1 MFQWVV
7 VAEDNIDE
15 YKAAPESSLESI
27 NNNKNH
33 VSSKFMAVTADPRAT
48 LSAVK
53 ILESGGS
60 AIDAAISAQMVLNLV
75 EPQSSGIGGGA
86 FIMYYDNKTKNL
98 SAWDGR
104 EKAPLNFT

>member
-53 ILESGGS
+53 ILELGGL
-60 AIDAAISAQMVLNLV
+60 Q
-75 EPQSSGIGGGA
+75 
-86 FIMYYDNKTKNL
+86 
-98 SAWDGR
+98 
-104 EKAPLNFT
+104 